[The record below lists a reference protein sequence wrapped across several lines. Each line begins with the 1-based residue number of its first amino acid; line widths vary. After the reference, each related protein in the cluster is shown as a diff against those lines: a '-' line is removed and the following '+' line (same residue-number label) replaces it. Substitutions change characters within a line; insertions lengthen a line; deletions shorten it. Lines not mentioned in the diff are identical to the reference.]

1 MVRERKKPTVELVN
15 RLPEDALFRCS
26 QGRAKIAQFVV
37 NLISLPY
44 GLGDFFAEQIA
55 VSVTQPVYEI
65 FHCRFLK

>member
-1 MVRERKKPTVELVN
+1 MPK
-15 RLPEDALFRCS
+15 DALFRCS